1 MNSQHLQCPAT
12 SSLSD
17 CVLLA
22 HGEGGRLMRKLLGER
37 IAPILGVNTL
47 SDAAVCGPV
56 DGSVVVT
63 TDSFVVTPLFFP
75 GGDIGS
81 LAVFGTVNDL
91 AVSGAQPRWLT
102 LSLIVEEGLPL
113 ALLEQV
119 VRSVAEAAGQCDVQV
134 IAGDTKVVP
143 RGAAD
148 QLFLN
153 TTGIGVKRQSTELSC
168 AALRPSDV
176 LLVSGPIG
184 QHGIAVLVA
193 REQLGLTPMPVSDC
207 APLHV
212 ACAALQDAIGEDL
225 RAMRDA
231 TRGGVSAVLHEW
243 SEASGRT
250 MKLNESQLP
259 ISSEVRGACELLGL
273 DALYVANEGT
283 FVAAVAPHAVDR
295 AMAALHAVQVSSQ
308 ARVIGEVIERGR
320 SAVVIERLFGRLHP
334 VDEPSGAPLPRIC

>member
-1 MNSQHLQCPAT
+1 
-12 SSLSD
+12 
-17 CVLLA
+17 
-22 HGEGGRLMRKLLGER
+22 MRKLLQER
-37 IAPILGVNTL
+37 IVPILGGSTL
-47 SDAAVCGPV
+47 SDAADCGPV
-56 DGSVVVT
+56 DGCVVVS
-63 TDSFVVTPLFFP
+63 TDSFVVAPLFFP

-81 LAVFGTVNDL
+81 LAVCGTVNDL
-91 AVSGAQPRWLT
+91 AVSGAKPLWLT
-102 LSLIVEEGLPL
+102 LSLIIEEGLPL
-113 ALLEQV
+113 TLLERV
-119 VRSVAEAAGQCDVQV
+119 VRSVAETAGQCDVQV

-148 QLFLN
+148 QLFIN
-153 TTGIGVKRQSTELSC
+153 TTGIGVKRLSNELSC
-168 AALRPSDV
+168 TALRPGDV

-193 REQLGLTPMPVSDC
+193 REQLSLTPMPVSDC

-212 ACAALQDAIGEDL
+212 ACTALQDELGVDL

-243 SEASGRT
+243 SEASGTT
-250 MKLNESQLP
+250 MKLTESLLP
-259 ISSEVRGACELLGL
+259 ISPAVRGACELLGL

-295 AMAALHAVQVSSQ
+295 AIAALHAVQVSSQ
-308 ARVIGEVIERGR
+308 ATVIGEVIERSN